1 MDRFLKFVNQ
11 LLIHKNILY
20 HTSQRV
26 PSPLQYVTLSLLYG
40 LLTSVQIKQYFRSV
54 VVVSLKL
61 FCCINTTF
69 FRATQKTDWLS
80 VCNHYSYFVVL
91 RMP

>member
-26 PSPLQYVTLSLLYG
+26 PSPLQYVTLSLLYS

-54 VVVSLKL
+54 VVVISL
-61 FCCINTTF
+61 ITE
-69 FRATQKTDWLS
+69 
-80 VCNHYSYFVVL
+80 VVL
-91 RMP
+91 LY